1 MLQSEIKHNIYNAL
15 NLGQLAID
23 EHRYDGYSWYEVA
36 KQETARFAN
45 AHNVSPE
52 VAALILAGCSRSC
65 SVWESFKRSN
75 IFLET
80 GTVYFAGDYCDSLL
94 ERYRLTGK
102 FGSKTSPKV
111 SAFCHNVLNGDSDVL
126 TLDRHAYS
134 LGICRKVDGVP
145 VTLER
150 KIRRAYHV
158 VGQETKLPLSRL
170 QSIAWI
176 GWRSIDPAF
185 DFEQAEIGRHHAD
198 VFADFT
204 PCEYLRTIELG
215 A

>member
-1 MLQSEIKHNIYNAL
+1 MLQSELKHNIYNAL

-23 EHRYDGYSWYEVA
+23 EHRYSGYSWYEVA
-36 KQETARFAN
+36 KHETARFAN

-52 VAALILAGCSRSC
+52 VAALVLAGCSRSC
-65 SVWESFKRSN
+65 SVWESFKRAN
-75 IFLET
+75 IYLEA
-80 GTVYFAGDYCDSLL
+80 GSVYFAGDYCDSLL
-94 ERYRLTGK
+94 ERYRLTGR

-134 LGICRKVDGVP
+134 LAICEKVDGVP

-150 KIRRAYHV
+150 KVRRAYHV

-170 QSIAWI
+170 QSMAWL

-185 DFEQAEIGRHHAD
+185 GFGQAEVGRHHAD